1 MERCKAA
8 QLQVLVSYDLE
19 PGNSSESAE
28 EILRSLRAAL
38 PRNRAKA
45 VLRTFEARITLA
57 GRPVGDEKRSRQN

>member
-1 MERCKAA
+1 MEKRASVH
-8 QLQVLVSYDLE
+8 LQVLVNYDLD
-19 PGNSSESAE
+19 PGYSSESAE